1 MHRFDFDS
9 ACHRLIEKYKDAGTS
24 PATAA
29 YKGWVWHEHPAV
41 TGLGYMSRKTIHTR
55 TRSPYLDSLDTGDLG
70 LEYED
75 DATATSP
82 TRSCDIVT
90 CHQYVVHSA
99 SFQVPAFYFTMH
111 DANGSPLP
119 LAELIETSLFR
130 RDLAVSTQQTP
141 YSLTQGGSNFPLLSQ
156 GEHPTLG
163 TACWYLHPCETPSA
177 VNELMSDEQNAGLS
191 DAEHWIRWLEQWF
204 LLLGTAVDARY

>member
-1 MHRFDFDS
+1 
-9 ACHRLIEKYKDAGTS
+9 
-24 PATAA
+24 
-29 YKGWVWHEHPAV
+29 
-41 TGLGYMSRKTIHTR
+41 MSRKTIHTR

-111 DANGSPLP
+111 DASKPILYVSESIIKSSISDGSPLP